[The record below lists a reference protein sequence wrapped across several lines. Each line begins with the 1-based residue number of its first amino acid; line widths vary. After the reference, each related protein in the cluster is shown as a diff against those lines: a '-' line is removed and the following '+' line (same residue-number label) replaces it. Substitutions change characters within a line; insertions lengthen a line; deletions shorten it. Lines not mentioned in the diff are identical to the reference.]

1 MNDQSLINEIRSKID
16 IVDLISE
23 YIPLSQKGKNFFG
36 VCPFHNDTN
45 PSMSVSREKQIYK
58 CFSCGASGNIFTFV
72 SEYENIS
79 FKEALSLLANKIGY
93 SINTTKSYS
102 KPNLYEK
109 YYQMYEVA
117 TKFYQNNINTHE
129 GRNAKEYLKN
139 RQLDDDVIKK
149 FLIGFS
155 LDKKNS
161 LIELLLKKGYTVKEL
176 VQYGLVVEDHDVYI
190 NRIMFPLFDTSGRV
204 VGFSGRI
211 YGDSKLNKYVNT
223 KETPIFKK
231 GQCLYN
237 YHIAKEASRKK
248 GFVIVMEGFMDVIR
262 ASTVGYD
269 NVIALMGTALTSEQL
284 SLIKRLSLN
293 IILCFDGDKAG
304 EHATMSA
311 GEQLEKIGINP
322 KVIAL
327 TNGDDPDTFI
337 LNNGK
342 ERFDALVESAINFSD
357 YKIKALKS
365 GVNFQSDIELSNY
378 IDSVIKEVSLLKDEI
393 RQEIILK
400 KLAIEVNI
408 GYNTLEKRLHK
419 YMSEVIPQKQDV
431 RVIEPKSKHLTRYE
445 KAVNAFLYSMMVNP
459 EVIERYNREKICF
472 LTPVNRYLANEILF
486 YYEKLGN
493 INIADMYTY
502 LADKEE
508 LLASV
513 REITKEEYDYS
524 EKAIDDYIEVIN
536 GYNRRQ
542 EIKRLNEL
550 IRKENDPIE
559 KSKIAEKIRLIKI
572 GESNNG

>member
-459 EVIERYNREKICF
+459 EVIERYNKEKICF

>member
-1 MNDQSLINEIRSKID
+1 MNDQNLINEIRSKID

-93 SINTTKSYS
+93 SIDTTKSYS
-102 KPNLYEK
+102 KPNLNEK
-109 YYQMYEVA
+109 YYQMYEIA

-129 GRNAKEYLKN
+129 GKRAKEYLKN
-139 RQLDDDVIKK
+139 RQLNDDVIKK

-161 LIELLLKKGYTVKEL
+161 LIELLLKKGYTAKEL
-176 VQYGLVVEDHDVYI
+176 SLYGLAVEDHDVYI
-190 NRIMFPLFDTSGRV
+190 NRIMFPLFDTSGRT

-311 GEQLEKIGINP
+311 GEQLERIGINP

-342 ERFDALVESAINFSD
+342 ERFDSLVESAINFSD
-357 YKIKALKS
+357 YKIKALKN
-365 GVNFQSDIELSNY
+365 GVNFQSDVELSNY

-419 YMSEVIPQKQDV
+419 YMSEVTPQKQEI
-431 RVIEPKSKHLTRYE
+431 RIIEPTSKRLTRYE

-472 LTPVNRYLANEILF
+472 LRPINRYLANEILF
-486 YYEKLGN
+486 YYEKIGN

-502 LADKEE
+502 LTDKEE

-513 REITKEEYDYS
+513 KEITKEEYDCS

-542 EIKRLNEL
+542 EIKSLNEL

>member
-176 VQYGLVVEDHDVYI
+176 VQYGLAVEDHDVYI